1 MVKSVTEKVECQ
13 RIDRYFFRNHEGR
26 IFKYRQF
33 CKRKGC
39 LTESS
44 YNYQDLKTK
53 YCFRHKEENMINVK
67 RHHKLCKTCKSFYKT
82 SCVSPSCKY
91 TIDNYKNQSVY
102 MKLKTINYL
111 KETKQEFYLCRLC
124 QQIVSRE
131 HFETQEHIDLFNS
144 VVDIEINQ
152 SLKNSFLSIK
162 TMFMN
167 TNYNNIYTDLYFKKR
182 IKK

>member
-1 MVKSVTEKVECQ
+1 
-13 RIDRYFFRNHEGR
+13 
-26 IFKYRQF
+26 
-33 CKRKGC
+33 
-39 LTESS
+39 
-44 YNYQDLKTK
+44 
-53 YCFRHKEENMINVK
+53 MINVK
-67 RHHKLCKTCKSFYKT
+67 RHHKLCQTCKSSYKT

-91 TIDNYKNQSVY
+91 TIDNYKNQSAY
-102 MKLKTINYL
+102 MKLKTINYF

-167 TNYNNIYTDLYFKKR
+167 TNYNTIYTDLYFKKR
-182 IKK
+182 IKEITLKNIDVTKYYKAYILKKNMLSFNFRDEEQFILKNIIVMIL